1 MLPGLTPGTVPV
13 ARCRFP
19 FLSMQAAATTPAQS
33 RWHPRGTTRP
43 SGRIAHRVSRIAYR
57 PPVPDTVQ
65 PTLIPAEGQSPVDR
79 RSLVVFIMATLLL
92 IVFEYWGLP
101 EDFSGSWFHARV
113 AEWLGTGYAQYH
125 DLLPYQFWGV
135 SSLVLRVGV
144 PLLVIRFVIGDRP
157 YDWGFRIRGQWRKF
171 RPYAIGFGCMVPIL
185 FMVSLWPAF
194 QAKYPFYHP
203 AALGGWHFWGW
214 ELFYGMQF
222 LGLETFFRGFILFGL
237 YPRLGYYAIPVMVI
251 PYVMIHFGK
260 PYPETFAA
268 IVAGFVLGWLAL
280 RSKSFLWGWFLHW
293 GVALTMDVM
302 VIGHEL
308 GFSTVLHRV
317 F

>member
-1 MLPGLTPGTVPV
+1 MRWRLA
-13 ARCRFP
+13 AR
-19 FLSMQAAATTPAQS
+19 SDAA
-33 RWHPRGTTRP
+33 H
-43 SGRIAHRVSRIAYR
+43 YR

-65 PTLIPAEGQSPVDR
+65 PTLIPAEGEAPIDR
-79 RSLVVFIMATLLL
+79 RSLVVFVTTMVLL

-101 EDFSGSWFHARV
+101 DRFSGSWFHLHLAD
-113 AEWLGTGYAQYH
+113 ALGDGYRPYY

-135 SSLVLRVGV
+135 SSLVLRVAV
-144 PLLVIRFVIGDRP
+144 PLVVIRFVLDERP

-171 RPYAIGFGCMVPIL
+171 RPYAIGLGGMIPIL
-185 FMVSLWPAF
+185 FIVSYWPAF

-203 AALGGWHFWGW
+203 AALGGWNFWGW
-214 ELFYGMQF
+214 ELFYGLQF

-237 YPRLGYYAIPVMVI
+237 YPRLGHYAIPVMVI

-268 IVAGFVLGWLAL
+268 IVAGFVLGYLAL
-280 RSKSFLWGWFLHW
+280 KSKSFLWGWFLHW
-293 GVALTMDVM
+293 GVAITMDLM
-302 VIGHEL
+302 VIGRTT
-308 GFSTVLHRV
+308 GFGTLPRRV